1 MFSSGGQ
8 FQAAWGGQFET
19 AKLVTLQRPRVVNFS
34 GFSNLTPKEVFSQR
48 KVSVALIS

>member
-34 GFSNLTPKEVFSQR
+34 GFSNILSRPR
-48 KVSVALIS
+48 KTLHILL